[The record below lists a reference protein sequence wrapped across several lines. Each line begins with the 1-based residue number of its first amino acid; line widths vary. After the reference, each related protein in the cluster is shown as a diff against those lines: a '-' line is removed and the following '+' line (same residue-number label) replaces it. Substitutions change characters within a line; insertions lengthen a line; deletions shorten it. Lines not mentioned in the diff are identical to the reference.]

1 MAGSA
6 PSVSTSG
13 PSASYSLKFVIAASS
28 VGTLI
33 EWYDFYLYGSLAV
46 FFSTQ
51 FFPRQNP
58 TAALLASLAIFATG
72 FLVRPFGAIFF
83 GRLGDL
89 IGRKFTFL
97 TTLILMGVSTTLV
110 GLAPTYRQVGLLA
123 PLLLVLLRMLQGL
136 ALGGEYGGAAIYI
149 AEHSP
154 DNRRGLST
162 SWVQTTASLGI
173 VMSLL
178 IILAFRLGMGEAEF
192 REYGWRFPFLFSA
205 VLVALSIYIRLR
217 LRESPI
223 FQNLKDSGKSS
234 ARPLA
239 ESFGS
244 GKNWSLI
251 LIALFGAVA
260 PEGVI
265 WYTGQFY
272 ALFFM
277 QTVLKINYVTVY
289 WIIIAAITLA
299 TPLFLVFGAWS
310 DRIGRRNIMVAAQIL
325 AVITFI
331 PVYMLMQANAS
342 NPVILAALVFYQVI
356 LVTMVYGPLGA
367 FLVELFPARIRYT
380 SLSLPYHIGNG
391 VFGGLV
397 PLINSSLVIATGNHF
412 AGLLYPIVISAIG
425 IVVSFVYLRE
435 PTHHI
440 KIWDEVRGELPAEA
454 V

>member
-234 ARPLA
+234 AKPLA

-244 GKNWSLI
+244 GKNWRLI

-331 PVYMLMQANAS
+331 PVYMAMQANAN

>member
-1 MAGSA
+1 MAGPAS
-6 PSVSTSG
+6 SG
-13 PSASYSLKFVIAASS
+13 GGSGRGYSLSFIVAASS
-28 VGTLI
+28 IGTLI

-51 FFPRQNP
+51 FFPPKNP

-72 FLVRPFGAIFF
+72 FLVRPFGAVFF

-97 TTLILMGVSTTLV
+97 TTLVLMGVSTTLV
-110 GLAPTYRQVGLLA
+110 GLAPTYAQVGVIA
-123 PLLLVLLRMLQGL
+123 PIILVLLRMIQGL

-154 DNRRGLST
+154 DGKRGLCT

-178 IILAFRLGMGEAEF
+178 VILAFRLSMGEAAF
-192 REYGWRFPFLFSA
+192 KAYGWRFPFLLSA
-205 VLVALSIYIRLR
+205 ALVVLSVYIRLR

-223 FQNLKDSGKSS
+223 FQNLKDTGKSS
-234 ARPLA
+234 SSPLA

-244 GKNWSLI
+244 GKNWRLI

-265 WYTGQFY
+265 WYTGQYY

-277 QTVLKINYVTVY
+277 LTVMKLNYVKVY
-289 WIIIAAITLA
+289 WIIIAAISLG
-299 TPLFLVFGAWS
+299 TPFFLVFGAWS
-310 DRIGRRNIMVAAQIL
+310 DRIGRRNIMMAAQLL

-331 PVYMLMQANAS
+331 PVYKLMQANAGS
-342 NPVILAALVFYQVI
+342 PGILVALVFYQVI

-397 PLINSSLVIATGNHF
+397 PLINSSLVVATGNHF
-412 AGLLYPIVISAIG
+412 AGLLYPMAIAAIG
-425 IVVSFVYLRE
+425 VVVSAVYLRE

-440 KIWDEVRGELPAEA
+440 KIWEEVRGEVQAEA